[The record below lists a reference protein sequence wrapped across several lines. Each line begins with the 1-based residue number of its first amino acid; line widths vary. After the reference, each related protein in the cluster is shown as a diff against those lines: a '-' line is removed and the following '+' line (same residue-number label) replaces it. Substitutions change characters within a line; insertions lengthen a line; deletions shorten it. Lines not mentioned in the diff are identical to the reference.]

1 MSYTA
6 ADCRRDKRS
15 YKTSIR
21 KCAIVSHSRTTVFVA
36 RTQELLLPMTT
47 LLNGIKS
54 NIPPSVHIARWCVGL
69 EVARRTIW
77 KLFIYTA
84 SSIVLKR
91 VGRLSVCRYRT
102 GQRRVRFNSSV
113 IVVIVVIV
121 IAVLVVGHSRALIK
135 ILYRR
140 YTYYYLFLRHE
151 TKRGPASL

>member
-21 KCAIVSHSRTTVFVA
+21 KCAIVSHSTTTVFVA

-54 NIPPSVHIARWCVGL
+54 NTPPSVHIARWCVGL

-77 KLFIYTA
+77 KQFIYTA

-91 VGRLSVCRYRT
+91 VGRLSVCRYRI
-102 GQRRVRFNSSV
+102 GQSRVRFNSSV

-135 ILYRR
+135 ILY
-140 YTYYYLFLRHE
+140 TYYYLFLFILTTRN
-151 TKRGPASL
+151 KKGASL